1 MVRLRAGLPRSALRN
16 AIRARVHSGAERSSI
31 RAMTAL
37 RINHVSVSSPDQDA
51 SGRFYTELF
60 GAERIPSPNFGF
72 RVDWYRIGDT
82 QLHIFPSH
90 DEAPQRHH
98 LGLTVDDILPVYR
111 RARELGVIDPA
122 FTDWVRVLADGT
134 VQLYVRDPGG
144 NLVEINAP
152 VGDLTTDDIPELKPL
167 AELEPQGPEHAGARL
182 YL

>member
-1 MVRLRAGLPRSALRN
+1 
-16 AIRARVHSGAERSSI
+16 
-31 RAMTAL
+31 MTAL

-111 RARELGVIDPA
+111 QARELGVIDPA